1 MAQNCQNGANEAHTE
16 DIQADTLAI
25 HIETH
30 WLL

>member
-25 HIETH
+25 HNETH